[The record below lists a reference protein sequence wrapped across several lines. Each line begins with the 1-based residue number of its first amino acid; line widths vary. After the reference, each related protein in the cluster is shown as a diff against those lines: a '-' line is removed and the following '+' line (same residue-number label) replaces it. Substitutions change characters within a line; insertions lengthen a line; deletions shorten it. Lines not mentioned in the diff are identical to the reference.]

1 MSLNAKEE
9 TQNNLF
15 PRAKRGY
22 FSNNI
27 SKNQRKT
34 ELFFITNN
42 TNEWPMKDF
51 FYPKSIA
58 VIGASRTEGQ
68 VGHSILKNLIASGFE
83 GEIVPVNPKAD
94 EILGLKSFAKIK
106 KVDLVVI
113 AVPAKIVPSVLEESA
128 KLDIKAAIIIS
139 AGFRETGPEGARL
152 ESQLREIIKE
162 HGIRVIGPNCLGI
175 ISTGAKMNASFAA
188 EYPKRGNIS
197 FISQSGALC
206 TSILDWAAIEN
217 IGFDKFV
224 STGNKVDVTE
234 ADLLNY
240 MKNDP
245 ATKVIGLYV
254 EGIEQGRE
262 FMEASQRSSKFKPL
276 IALKSGKTATGA
288 KAASSHTGALAG
300 SDAVYDAAFKQTG
313 VIRVATVDEFLDA
326 FKAFSMSN
334 VPKIDSL
341 AILTNAGGFG
351 VLASDAS
358 AEYGIT
364 LANFTNET
372 IKALRQKLPTESNV
386 YNPVDV
392 LGDAMADRYASA
404 LDVIL
409 TDENVGSVIVLLTPQ
424 AVTEANLTAKQIV
437 KLCST
442 TDKAIMTSF
451 IGGAQL
457 AGAAEILKA
466 GAIPNFPSPERAV
479 RAMGNLMEYAKVEAH
494 KETRQ
499 PPKFNGNTKEVVK
512 QIEKVRKDGRLLMS
526 EEEGRVVIKAY
537 GVRTPTERHAS
548 SREGAV
554 RAARQ
559 IGYPVVMKIRSPDI
573 SHKSDVGG
581 IVVNINTDNEAK
593 KAYEA
598 IYANINK
605 RLPEAHVKGV
615 IVQKMIEGE
624 EVIIGVTRDPQ
635 FGPFITFGLGGIYV
649 EVLKDVSFRVAPVT
663 SKEAKKMITEIKSY
677 PILLG
682 VRGGRPLDIDGI
694 ADVILRLS
702 KIMQEFDELQE
713 IEINPLL
720 VQEHGCFAADAL
732 VVIRA
737 KDNN

>member
-1 MSLNAKEE
+1 
-9 TQNNLF
+9 
-15 PRAKRGY
+15 
-22 FSNNI
+22 
-27 SKNQRKT
+27 
-34 ELFFITNN
+34 
-42 TNEWPMKDF
+42 MKDF

-58 VIGASRTEGQ
+58 VIGASRTEGK

-83 GEIVPVNPKAD
+83 GEIVPVNPNAD
-94 EILGLKSFAKIK
+94 EILGLKSFAKII
-106 KVDLVVI
+106 KVDLAVI

-128 KLDIKAAIIIS
+128 KLGIKAAIIIS

-206 TSILDWAAIEN
+206 TSILDWAATEN

-234 ADLLNY
+234 ADLLEY
-240 MKNDP
+240 VKNDP
-245 ATKVIGLYV
+245 GTKVIGLYV
-254 EGIEQGRE
+254 EGIEHGRE
-262 FMEASQRSSKFKPL
+262 FMEASQRSSKMKPL

-300 SDAVYDAAFKQTG
+300 SDAVYDAAFKQSG
-313 VIRVATVDEFLDA
+313 IIRVATVDEFLDA

-334 VPKIDSL
+334 VPKTDSL
-341 AILTNAGGFG
+341 AILTNAGGLG

-358 AEYGIT
+358 AEYGIM

-372 IKALRQKLPTESNV
+372 IKALRQKLPTEANL

-392 LGDAMADRYASA
+392 LGDAIADRYTSA
-404 LDVIL
+404 FDVIL

-424 AVTEANLTAKQIV
+424 AVTEANLTAVQIV
-437 KLCST
+437 RLCST
-442 TDKAIMTSF
+442 TDKPIMTSF
-451 IGGAQL
+451 IGGEQL
-457 AGAAEILKA
+457 AGAVEILKI
-466 GAIPNFPSPERAV
+466 GAVPNFPSPERAV
-479 RAMGNLMEYAKVEAH
+479 RAMGNLMKYAKVEAH
-494 KETRQ
+494 KETRR
-499 PPKFNGNTKEVVK
+499 PPLINGKTKEVVK

-526 EEEGRVVIKAY
+526 EEEGRVILKAY
-537 GVRTPTERHAS
+537 GVRTPIERHAS
-548 SREGAV
+548 SREDAV
-554 RAARQ
+554 RAAHQ
-559 IGYPVVMKIRSPDI
+559 MGYPVVMKVSSPDI

-581 IVVNINTDNEAK
+581 IVVNINTDKEAK
-593 KAYEA
+593 NAYEA

-649 EVLKDVSFRVAPVT
+649 EVLKDVSYRVAPVT
-663 SKEAKKMITEIKSY
+663 EEEAKKMITEIKSY

-694 ADVILRLS
+694 VDVILRLS
-702 KIMQEFDELQE
+702 QIMQEFDELQE

-720 VQEHGCFAADAL
+720 VRERGCYAVDAL

-737 KDNN
+737 KDDN